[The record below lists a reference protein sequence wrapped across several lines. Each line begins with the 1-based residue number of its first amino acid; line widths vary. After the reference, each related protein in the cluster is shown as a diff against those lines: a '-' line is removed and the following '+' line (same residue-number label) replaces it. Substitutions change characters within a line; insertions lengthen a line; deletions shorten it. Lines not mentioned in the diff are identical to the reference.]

1 MRTKL
6 LLALLIPAMLLA
18 SDIRPGGGGSS
29 GSSWSKYSLVAIA
42 NGVNGCANANGC
54 WQVNGVLGANKA
66 AGLTQDV
73 TLFQLPIKGKVTDW
87 RMKTAVVFTGAATA
101 VSGLGVTGSDVL
113 FRAASYDLTVAVS
126 DTNLASGPTAGVGGG
141 TAAAI
146 NVVASLITT
155 VNNVDQLAAGAE
167 LDVWVQWSIL
177 P

>member
-18 SDIRPGGGGSS
+18 SDIRPGAPANSPA
-29 GSSWSKYSLVAIA
+29 WQKYALVAIA

-73 TLFQLPIKGKVTDW
+73 TLFQLPAKGKVTDW

-101 VSGLGVTGSDVL
+101 VSGLGVAGSDVL

>member
-18 SDIRPGGGGSS
+18 SDIRPGAPANSPA
-29 GSSWSKYSLVAIA
+29 WQKYALV
-42 NGVNGCANANGC
+42 ANANGC

-113 FRAASYDLTVAVS
+113 FRAASYDLTAAVS